1 MTTPIRQQYLA
12 IKRQYPDVLLFF
24 RLGDFYETFEE
35 DAKIAARVLDITL
48 TAREMG
54 RGQKLPLAGVP
65 YHAAEGYIAK
75 LVAAGYKV
83 AICEQIGQP
92 QGRDLVERRVTR
104 VVTPGTVDAPSM
116 LPGHANNYLAA
127 VLVEGARAGLAHA
140 DITTGEFATTQLAAP
155 DGDALAT
162 AVAQELARLAP
173 AEVLLP
179 AGDADDADAPP
190 PWLPEGAHPSRGDA
204 RAWRLDRAEDA
215 LREHFQVATLDGF
228 GCAGQPLAARAA
240 GALLHYLAATQL

>member
-48 TAREMG
+48 TSREMG

-65 YHAAEGYIAK
+65 YHAAEGYIAR

-83 AICEQIGQP
+83 AVCEQIGQP

-104 VVTPGTVDAPSM
+104 VVTPGTVDAP
-116 LPGHANNYLAA
+116 
-127 VLVEGARAGLAHA
+127 
-140 DITTGEFATTQLAAP
+140 
-155 DGDALAT
+155 
-162 AVAQELARLAP
+162 
-173 AEVLLP
+173 
-179 AGDADDADAPP
+179 
-190 PWLPEGAHPSRGDA
+190 
-204 RAWRLDRAEDA
+204 
-215 LREHFQVATLDGF
+215 
-228 GCAGQPLAARAA
+228 
-240 GALLHYLAATQL
+240 